1 MINFWWSWNQT
12 EQPWLVSCVPL
23 VCCAWVLYLASGFLN
38 FSSGEIFWCWRG
50 KWLVVDIENIVK
62 TSTFIKLQWKWQF
75 VSFFSCPLLENPFIS
90 DPSLNLKGYKFSIF
104 LLRYLSRLTEAKLLC
119 FVFVSPVVL
128 FLLSLSSII
137 TNAKTKE
144 SKSLYLLD

>member
-1 MINFWWSWNQT
+1 MINFWWSWNQM

-62 TSTFIKLQWKWQF
+62 TSTFIKSQWKWQF
-75 VSFFSCPLLENPFIS
+75 VSFFSCPFLVNPFIS
-90 DPSLNLKGYKFSIF
+90 DPSLNLRVTSPRYSYWDIF
-104 LLRYLSRLTEAKLLC
+104 RVWPKLNC
-119 FVFVSPVVL
+119 SVL
-128 FLLSLSSII
+128 FWWVRLSFCLFLSSII